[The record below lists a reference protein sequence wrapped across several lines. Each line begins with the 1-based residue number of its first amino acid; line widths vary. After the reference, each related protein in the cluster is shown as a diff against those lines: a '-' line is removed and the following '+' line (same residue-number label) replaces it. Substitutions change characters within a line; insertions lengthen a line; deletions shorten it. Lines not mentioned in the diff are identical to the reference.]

1 MALTNY
7 YNLKEKKKSML
18 LNAIMTC
25 LKNSS
30 YDDLSINDI
39 VKEAGI
45 ARGSFYNYFEDKNDA
60 VRTLVA
66 SQLYELERVFKETI
80 EKSNGSIF
88 EGALKT
94 YYLIIEIMA
103 NRVYFTLVRNIQ
115 YFVELATK
123 IVLSKDFA
131 DELDGL
137 LDWLLMNTIEG
148 KTYLNSKK
156 KMANIIEMIV
166 SLFLNSTLKE
176 TIKPVLNTKYTDFEY
191 KLKVIENG
199 AKVA

>member
-1 MALTNY
+1 MAFVNYNNLTE
-7 YNLKEKKKSML
+7 EKKKIL
-18 LNAIMTC
+18 LDAIMFC

-30 YDDLSINDI
+30 YDNLSINDI
-39 VKEAGI
+39 VKQAGI

-66 SQLYELERVFKETI
+66 SQLYALEKIFKDTI
-80 EKSNGSIF
+80 MNSNGSLF
-88 EGALKT
+88 AGTLKT
-94 YYLIIEIMA
+94 YNLIIKIMS
-103 NRVYFTLVRNIQ
+103 NQVYFNIVRNIQ
-115 YFVELATK
+115 YFVEIATK
-123 IVLSKDFA
+123 IVLSNDFA

>member
-7 YNLKEKKKSML
+7 YNLKEKKKEVL

-88 EGALKT
+88 EGALKI

-156 KMANIIEMIV
+156 KMANMIEMIV